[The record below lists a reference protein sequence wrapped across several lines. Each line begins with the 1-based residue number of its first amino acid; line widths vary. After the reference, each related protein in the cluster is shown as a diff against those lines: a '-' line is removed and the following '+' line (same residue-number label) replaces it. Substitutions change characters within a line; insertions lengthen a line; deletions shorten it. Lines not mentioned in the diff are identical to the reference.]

1 MKQAAII
8 TIWFGKLPA
17 YFPLWVR
24 SLPANKDF
32 DFLLYT
38 DQVVSLTGLPENLKV
53 HSITFSELKHHISNT
68 LSLKAAADA
77 PYKLC
82 DFRPAY
88 GEIFAKELKD
98 YSFWGHCDIDLMF
111 GKLDNFITPDIMLM
125 NRKIFNRGHLTL
137 FRNEPVVN
145 SLYRSSKNIN
155 YKMIFE
161 SPEYYMF
168 DEWHGI
174 HKVFKEFDIEQYHQ
188 ECIADIEAN
197 AARFVCTKIENY
209 KKQLF
214 IWEDGSVKQYYLK
227 DNELHHREL
236 AYIHFQKRKLEV
248 TNPNVFT
255 SKSVIFNPFSF
266 TPYNGEVT
274 PELIRKF
281 DKANYNH
288 YLKRQSDRLLKK
300 LNLAPQGPVVFN
312 QTLKNLQMSA

>member
-24 SLPANKDF
+24 SLKANENF

-38 DQVVSLTGLPENLKV
+38 DQIVSLNNLPANLKV
-53 HSITFSELKHHISNT
+53 HSITFTELKNHISKT
-68 LSLKAAADA
+68 LGLKAAADA

-88 GEIFAKELKD
+88 GEIFAEELKD
-98 YSFWGHCDIDLMF
+98 YEFWGHCDIDLMF
-111 GKLDNFITPDIMLM
+111 GKLENFITRDILLL
-125 NRKIFNRGHLTL
+125 NRKVFNRGHLTL
-137 FRNEPVVN
+137 FRNEASVN
-145 SLYRSSKNIN
+145 SLYRSSKNID

-174 HKVFKEFDIEQYHQ
+174 HKVFKEYGIEQYHN

-214 IWEDGSVKQYYLK
+214 IWEDGLVKQYYLK
-227 DNELHHREL
+227 DGELHHREL
-236 AYIHFQKRKLEV
+236 AYIHFQKRKLQV
-248 TNPNVFT
+248 STQKVFT
-255 SKSVIFNPFSF
+255 SKSVIFTPFSF
-266 TPYNGEVT
+266 VPFDGEVT
-274 PELIRKF
+274 PALIRKF
-281 DKANYNH
+281 DKGNYNH
-288 YLKRQSDRLLKK
+288 YLKRQSDRILKK
-300 LNLAPQGPVVFN
+300 LNLLSPGPVIFN
-312 QTLKNLQMSA
+312 QTLKSIEMSA